1 MSLSELST
9 WGAQGRVLSTPS
21 DLLSSL
27 GKICV
32 ILKYINLIFY
42 GQGLTASSTL
52 KFKAGPVRELLWKR
66 QWRPQQVPGKK
77 GRRCEDFPQMHMASG
92 RAVQKPG
99 LPRADGHDFL
109 CYGKPMTM
117 IKQVSHPPASL
128 PAVVWVAVVQTARA
142 HLSQGNSATAEPGK
156 ALQNHFGVGNT
167 AVSVVP

>member
-1 MSLSELST
+1 MEAT
-9 WGAQGRVLSTPS
+9 AGTREKREEMRG
-21 DLLSSL
+21 LSS
-27 GKICV
+27 
-32 ILKYINLIFY
+32 ND
-42 GQGLTASSTL
+42 T
-52 KFKAGPVRELLWKR
+52 
-66 QWRPQQVPGKK
+66 
-77 GRRCEDFPQMHMASG
+77 ASG

-117 IKQVSHPPASL
+117 IKQVSHPPPASL
-128 PAVVWVAVVQTARA
+128 PAVVWVAVVQTTRA